1 MSDPGASAGN
11 SSGRFITL
19 EGGEGVGKSTQA
31 GHLTDALRRRGL
43 IVVETR
49 EPGGSEGAETIRS
62 LLLAGDANRWNARTE
77 ALLFAAARAD
87 HVARTIA
94 PALARG
100 EWVVCDR
107 FLDSSLAYQG
117 FAGGIDVDAI
127 RALHAFGSDGLLP
140 HRTLWLTADASECE
154 RRCLARDGGPRD
166 RIAARSA
173 DFHAAVEAG
182 FAALAGGA
190 PSRFVRVNA
199 QGAETDVAARVI
211 ATIDDLLI
219 GS

>member
-1 MSDPGASAGN
+1 MNGLGVKA
-11 SSGRFITL
+11 RFITL

-49 EPGGSEGAETIRS
+49 EPGGSEGAESIRA
-62 LLLAGDANRWNARTE
+62 LLLGGDAGRWDARTE

-87 HVARTIA
+87 HVARTIG
-94 PALARG
+94 PALERG

-117 FAGGIDVDAI
+117 FADGLDVDAI

-154 RRCLARDGGPRD
+154 RRCLVRDGGPRD
-166 RIAARSA
+166 RIAARDA
-173 DFHAAVEAG
+173 DFHAAVEGG
-182 FAALAGGA
+182 FAMLAA
-190 PSRFVRVNA
+190 ADPARFVRVDA
-199 QGAETDVAARVI
+199 QGPETDVAVRMFA
-211 ATIDDLLI
+211 AIDDLLI